1 MTWQKPSDKI
11 CPTCGNMLLEKGNKL
26 VCADAGC
33 GYMEEKP
40 SSTEEKK
47 TSSTVEKPSLTE
59 GEPSSAKEKQTVN
72 T

>member
-1 MTWQKPSDKI
+1 MTWQKPSNKI

-33 GYMEEKP
+33 GYMEEKL
-40 SSTEEKK
+40 SSTEEKSSSTEEK
-47 TSSTVEKPSLTE
+47 TSFTESKPS
-59 GEPSSAKEKQTVN
+59 SDNEKQKVN